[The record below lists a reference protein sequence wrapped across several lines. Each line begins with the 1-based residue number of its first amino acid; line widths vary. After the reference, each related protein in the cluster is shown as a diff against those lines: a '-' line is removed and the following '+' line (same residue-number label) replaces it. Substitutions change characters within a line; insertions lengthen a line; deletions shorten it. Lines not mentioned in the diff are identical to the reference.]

1 MLNLFLT
8 LFGAGLGPLISGALS
23 DLFVGRFGPG
33 SLRYA
38 LLLTLCLLGLT
49 ALLLGRAIQS
59 YTHRLDALKAS

>member
-23 DLFVGRFGPG
+23 DLFVSRFGPG

-38 LLLTLCLLGLT
+38 LLLTLCLLGSPPCCW
-49 ALLLGRAIQS
+49 AWGIRS
-59 YTHRLDALKAS
+59 YVQRLDALKAR